1 MQLSIPKLGFPTFC
15 KNFLPVAVSAL
26 LLVKFIDEKDAWI
39 SINYL
44 SVFHC

>member
-26 LLVKFIDEKDAWI
+26 LLVKFIDEKDARV
-39 SINYL
+39 SIYYL
-44 SVFHC
+44 FVFRC